1 MEYNLV
7 LEGGSMDQLHLYAIT
22 IIIGLVG
29 YFLRGVS
36 HDLKTLTHDYN
47 TQVSQLPFLYVQKQ
61 DHENALMLIRQE
73 EEKRMDR
80 IETMLNRIFDRLENT
95 VTKRDAEPF
104 ITKKIMMGQFSASQ
118 DSINSAR
125 EYQNPN
131 AQWIRRFLVVSFM
144 SMAMFILLAPLLG
157 FPTVVPVDVTSGFK
171 ILFFDFSNTVTEWVS
186 LEGVVT
192 PVWLPHAIMAVVGMY
207 FGQSIASRK

>member
-1 MEYNLV
+1 MEYDLV

-80 IETMLNRIFDRLENT
+80 IETMLIRIFDRLENT
-95 VTKRDAEPF
+95 VTKLDAAPC
-104 ITKKIMMGQFSASQ
+104 ITKK
-118 DSINSAR
+118 
-125 EYQNPN
+125 
-131 AQWIRRFLVVSFM
+131 
-144 SMAMFILLAPLLG
+144 
-157 FPTVVPVDVTSGFK
+157 K
-171 ILFFDFSNTVTEWVS
+171 
-186 LEGVVT
+186 
-192 PVWLPHAIMAVVGMY
+192 
-207 FGQSIASRK
+207 